1 MGIEE
6 YQEQLR
12 SVNRAIA
19 AIEGGAQEY
28 RLGSRTVRRGE
39 LATLYGERR
48 RLEGILAQASPWGG
62 GTTLANFRREW

>member
-1 MGIEE
+1 MSMEE

-28 RLGSRTVRRGE
+28 RIGTRMVRRGE
-39 LATLYGERR
+39 LATLYGERQFSAEVVTR
-48 RLEGILAQASPWGG
+48 
-62 GTTLANFRREW
+62 

>member
-6 YQEQLR
+6 YEEQLR

-19 AIEGGAQEY
+19 AIESGAQEY
-28 RLGSRTVRRGE
+28 RLGSRMVRRGE

-48 RLEGILAQASPWGG
+48 RLEGILAEAQGG
-62 GTTLANFRREW
+62 RTTLAAFRRGW

>member
-1 MGIEE
+1 MEIEE
-6 YQEQLR
+6 YREQLR

-28 RLGSRTVRRGE
+28 RIGSRMVRRGE
-39 LATLYGERR
+39 LSTLYWERR

-62 GTTLANFRREW
+62 GTTLASFQREW

>member
-1 MGIEE
+1 MSMEE

-28 RLGSRTVRRGE
+28 RIGTRMVRRGE

-48 RLEGILAQASPWGG
+48 RLEGIIASAQG
-62 GTTLANFRREW
+62 GTTLASFQRRW